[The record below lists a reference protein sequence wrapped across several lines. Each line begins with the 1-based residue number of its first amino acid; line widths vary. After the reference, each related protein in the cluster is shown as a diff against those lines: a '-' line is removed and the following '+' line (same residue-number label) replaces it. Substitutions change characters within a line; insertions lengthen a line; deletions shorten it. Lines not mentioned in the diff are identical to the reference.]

1 MKNQQT
7 WDRKLR
13 RNKLEIRLKDSF
25 HVPKEV
31 KKEMRHLK
39 IIHTS
44 LKSKKRKRK
53 KLNDRKNEDL
63 IIIILNN
70 SN

>member
-1 MKNQQT
+1 VKNQQT
-7 WDRKLR
+7 WDKKLR
-13 RNKLEIRLKDSF
+13 RNKLEIRLKDFS
-25 HVPKEV
+25 HALKLV
-31 KKEMRHLK
+31 KKEKRLLK

-44 LKSKKRKRK
+44 LKSRRRKRK
-53 KLNDRKNEDL
+53 KSNDRKNEDL